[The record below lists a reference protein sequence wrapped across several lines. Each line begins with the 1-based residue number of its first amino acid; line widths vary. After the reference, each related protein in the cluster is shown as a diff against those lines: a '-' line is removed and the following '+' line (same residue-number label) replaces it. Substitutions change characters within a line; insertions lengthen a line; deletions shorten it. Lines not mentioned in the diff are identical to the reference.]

1 MEGVSRGKPVQ
12 AFLDGDAMRVSTL
25 S

>member
-12 AFLDGDAMRVSTL
+12 AFLDGDALRVSTL